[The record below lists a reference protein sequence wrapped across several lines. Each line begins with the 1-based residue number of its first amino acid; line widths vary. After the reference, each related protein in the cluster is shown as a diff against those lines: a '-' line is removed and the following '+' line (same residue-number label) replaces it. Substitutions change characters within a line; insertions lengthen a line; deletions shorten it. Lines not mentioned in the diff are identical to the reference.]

1 MTIVVLSDNTVSLRG
16 IRGEHGLSLWID
28 SGDHRVLFDTGQ
40 GLVLTDNARALGVD
54 LERADAIVLS
64 HGHYDH
70 TAGLSDIPRATGGP
84 RAVYA
89 HPDALHAKYRRT
101 QDGVRDIG
109 MPDRCRAA
117 ILGGSCRLAA
127 SREPMTVAPGLRTT
141 GEIPRRHPEET
152 IDEGFVRDPE
162 GRDADLVPDD
172 QALFLETAR
181 GTVILLGCAHAGVIN
196 TLDHVHNLTD
206 AAPVRAVIGGMHL
219 RSATDQRLRW
229 TIRELRRFNIPLLV
243 PMHCTGPRAAA
254 AMWTAFP
261 SACLPVGA
269 GSVFEL

>member
-1 MTIVVLSDNTVSLRG
+1 MTIVVLSDNSVSARG
-16 IRGEHGLSLWID
+16 LRGEHGLALWID
-28 SGDHRVLFDTGQ
+28 TGDHRLLFDTGQ

-54 LERADAIVLS
+54 LESVDAIVLS

-70 TAGLSDIPRATGGP
+70 TAGLCDVPRATGGP

-89 HPDALHAKYRRT
+89 HPDALQAKYRRT

-117 ILGGSCRLAA
+117 ILGGSCRLAS
-127 SREPMTVAPGLRTT
+127 SRGPMTLAPGLRTT
-141 GEIPRRHPEET
+141 GEIPRRHSEET
-152 IDEGFVRDPE
+152 IDEGFARDPD

-172 QALFLETAR
+172 QALFMETAR

-196 TLDHVHNLTD
+196 TLDHVQDLTD
-206 AAPVRAVIGGMHL
+206 TAPVRAVIGGMHL
-219 RSATDQRLRW
+219 RSAGDGRLSW
-229 TIRELRRFNIPLLV
+229 TIRELRRFDIPLLA

-254 AMWTAFP
+254 AIWTAFP
-261 SACLPVGA
+261 TACRPAGA
-269 GSVFEL
+269 GSTFEL